1 MTSTVKASANR
12 FRFRAWDKNEKKMFY
27 DVQDSYDYMGFGDG
41 KALPVMH
48 FGEIVSNNSDYVL
61 MQSTGLTDEEGSEL
75 FEHDIV
81 ECEEKTNVG
90 RRTGRYVLCYFEE
103 ASEWVLVDVDGFT
116 LAGYTHHTAESLNA
130 FGAETLLKVGNV
142 YENPDLLPSSCLK

>member
-1 MTSTVKASANR
+1 
-12 FRFRAWDKNEKKMFY
+12 
-27 DVQDSYDYMGFGDG
+27 
-41 KALPVMH
+41 
-48 FGEIVSNNSDYVL
+48 

-90 RRTGRYVLCYFEE
+90 RRTGRYVLCYFKE